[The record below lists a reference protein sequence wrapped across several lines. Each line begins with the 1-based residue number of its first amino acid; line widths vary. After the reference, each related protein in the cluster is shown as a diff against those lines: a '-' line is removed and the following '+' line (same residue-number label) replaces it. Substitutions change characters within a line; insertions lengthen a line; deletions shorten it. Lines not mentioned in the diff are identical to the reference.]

1 MACSMGV
8 TMTTPIGWP
17 RGPGEQSDAE
27 LLQGSVAD
35 PELFGSFYDRHVS
48 ALLSF
53 FYRRTASAQLAAD
66 LTAETFAEAFL
77 SRGRYR
83 NTGAP
88 ARAWL
93 LGIARHELSRSIRR
107 QQAESRARRRLGM
120 TRTVVEDTD
129 LERIEELADFRPLR
143 TAIQDAVKRLPPA
156 LSCAVIL
163 RVANDLPY
171 PEVARQLGCSE
182 KAARVRVSRALTRLE
197 EFLGD
202 L

>member
-1 MACSMGV
+1 
-8 TMTTPIGWP
+8 MTTPVGGP
-17 RGPGEQSDAE
+17 GGPGEKSDAE
-27 LLQGSVAD
+27 LLQGSVED
-35 PELFGSFYDRHVS
+35 PELFGIFYDRHVS

-53 FYRRTASAQLAAD
+53 FYRRTASGQLAAD

-77 SRGRYR
+77 SRGRDR

-107 QQAESRARRRLGM
+107 QQADSRARKRLGVA
-120 TRTVVEDTD
+120 RTLVEDPD
-129 LERIEELADFRPLR
+129 LERIEELADIRPLR
-143 TAIQDAVKRLPPA
+143 SAIQEAVRRLPPT
-156 LSCAVIL
+156 LSSAVIL

-171 PEVARQLGCSE
+171 PEVARRLGCSE
-182 KAARVRVSRALTRLE
+182 NAARVRVSRALARLE
-197 EFLGD
+197 EFLGE

>member
-1 MACSMGV
+1 M
-8 TMTTPIGWP
+8 TMRAASPC
-17 RGPGEQSDAE
+17 GPDDRSDAE

-35 PELFGSFYDRHVS
+35 PELFGIFYDRHVS

-66 LTAETFAEAFL
+66 LTAETFANAFL
-77 SRGRYR
+77 SRARYR

-93 LGIARHELSRSIRR
+93 LGIARHELSRSVRR
-107 QQAESRARRRLGM
+107 QQAESRARKRLGVP
-120 TRTVVEDTD
+120 RTAVEDAD
-129 LERIEELADFRPLR
+129 LERIEQLADFRPVR
-143 TAIQDAVKRLPPA
+143 AAVQEALSRLPPA
-156 LSCAVIL
+156 LSSAAIL

-171 PEVARQLGCSE
+171 PEVARRLGCSE
-182 KAARVRVSRALTRLE
+182 KAARVRVSRGLMRLE
-197 EFLGD
+197 EFLGE

>member
-1 MACSMGV
+1 MRV
-8 TMTTPIGWP
+8 TMTTPVGRP
-17 RGPGEQSDAE
+17 RGPEEKSDAE
-27 LLQGSVAD
+27 LLRGSVAE
-35 PELFGSFYDRHVS
+35 PELFGIFYDRHVS

-53 FYRRTASAQLAAD
+53 FYRRTASAQLAGD

-83 NTGAP
+83 DTGAP

-107 QQAESRARRRLGM
+107 QRAESRARRRLGM
-120 TRTVVEDTD
+120 TQTAVEHMD
-129 LERIEELADFRPLR
+129 LERIEELADFGPVR
-143 TAIQDAVKRLPPA
+143 TAVQDAVRRLPPA
-156 LSCAVIL
+156 LSGAVIL

-171 PEVARQLGCSE
+171 PEVARRLGCSE
-182 KAARVRVSRALTRLE
+182 QAARVRVSRALTRLE
-197 EFLGD
+197 EFLGE